1 MRASLI
7 TVSVLVLGSIN
18 LDLVVEAPRLPAPGE
33 TLRGTAFHTSPG
45 GKGANQAVA
54 AARQGA
60 ATRLIGRVGADDFG
74 EQLVEA
80 IRAAGV
86 RVSAINIDRDAPTGV
101 ALITVADSG
110 ENTIVTVKG
119 ANGNVGREELDV
131 LDRVRLQSLILL
143 MQLEIPVR
151 VATAAAES
159 AREAGL
165 IVILDPAPV
174 TDLPDDLLANVSWIT
189 PNEIETEALT
199 GIDPS
204 DSDRAA
210 EAARALRSRGVER
223 VAVKLGPRGCVYL
236 GPEGAISVPAPK
248 VDAIDTVA
256 AGDAYNGALAA
267 SLVGGHDVE
276 GALRRACAAGAL
288 AATRRGAL
296 PSLPTRAEVEAALG
310 K

>member
-1 MRASLI
+1 MSI
-7 TVSVLVLGSIN
+7 LVLGSIN
-18 LDLVVEAPRLPAPGE
+18 LDLVVEAPRLPQPGE

-60 ATRLIGRVGADDFG
+60 STRLIGRVGSDDFG

-86 RVSAINIDRDAPTGV
+86 RVSAINVDRDAPTGV
-101 ALITVADSG
+101 ALICVAETG

-119 ANGNVGREELDV
+119 ANGNVGAEELGV
-131 LDRVRLQSLILL
+131 LDRIRLQSLVLL
-143 MQLEIPVR
+143 MQLEIPVP

-174 TDLPDDLLANVSWIT
+174 TELPDALLANVSWIT
-189 PNEIETEALT
+189 PNETETNALT

-204 DSDRAA
+204 DQERAA
-210 EAARALRSRGVER
+210 KAGEALRSRGVER
-223 VAVKLGPRGCVYL
+223 VALKLGPRGCVYV
-236 GPEGAISVPAPK
+236 GPEGTISIPSPEVKA
-248 VDAIDTVA
+248 VDTVG
-256 AGDAYNGALAA
+256 AGDAFNGALAA
-267 SLVGGHDVE
+267 ALIAGHDVE
-276 GALRRACAAGAL
+276 GALRRACAAGAI

-310 K
+310 TF

>member
-1 MRASLI
+1 M
-7 TVSVLVLGSIN
+7 SVLVFGSIN
-18 LDLVVEAPRLPAPGE
+18 LDLVVEAPRLPQPGE

-60 ATRLIGRVGADDFG
+60 PTRLIGRVGGDDFG

-86 RVSAINIDRDAPTGV
+86 RVSAINVDRDAPTGV
-101 ALITVADSG
+101 ALICVAETG

-119 ANGNVGREELDV
+119 ANGNVGAEELGV
-131 LDRVRLQSLILL
+131 LERIRLQSLVLL
-143 MQLEIPVR
+143 MQLEIPVP

-174 TDLPDDLLANVSWIT
+174 TELPDALLANVSWIT
-189 PNEIETEALT
+189 PNETETKELT

-204 DSDRAA
+204 DTERAA
-210 EAARALRSRGVER
+210 QAGEILRARGVER
-223 VAVKLGPRGCVYL
+223 VVLKLGSRGCAYV
-236 GPEGAISVPAPK
+236 GPEGTISIASPEVN
-248 VDAIDTVA
+248 AIDTVG
-256 AGDAYNGALAA
+256 AGDAFNGALAA
-267 SLVGGHDVE
+267 ALIAGHDVE
-276 GALRRACAAGAL
+276 GALRRASAAGAI

-310 K
+310 AS